1 MRVASQQPIEPRV
14 RRLVAETLGV
24 CPTELGPEI
33 QLMDDLAADSLD
45 IVELAVELEG
55 EFGITFSERML
66 GHIRSYADL
75 VEATFAL
82 AHGPR
87 FRGLPGV
94 FAWSHVVP
102 PNAEPGTGLERSAW
116 LTPYVAQE
124 IAEDALQC
132 GRGTRLDLWLPVGTD
147 DTTMARVID
156 RFAWLHERG
165 VRVTVH
171 RGRPSGE
178 RRAPVPAPEAQG
190 AAA

>member
-1 MRVASQQPIEPRV
+1 MSIVRQQPIEPRV

-66 GHIRSYADL
+66 GRIRSYADL
-75 VEATFAL
+75 VETTFAL

-87 FRGLPGV
+87 FRGLPAV
-94 FAWSHVVP
+94 FAWAHIAP
-102 PNAEPGTGLERSAW
+102 PHAEPGTGLERSAW

-124 IAEDALQC
+124 IAEDALQG
-132 GRGTRLDLWLPVGTD
+132 GRGTRLDIWLPVGTD
-147 DTTMARVID
+147 DATMARVID
-156 RFAWLHERG
+156 RFAWLGERG

-171 RGRPSGE
+171 RGRPTGE
-178 RRAPVPAPEAQG
+178 RRVPVPALAAQD